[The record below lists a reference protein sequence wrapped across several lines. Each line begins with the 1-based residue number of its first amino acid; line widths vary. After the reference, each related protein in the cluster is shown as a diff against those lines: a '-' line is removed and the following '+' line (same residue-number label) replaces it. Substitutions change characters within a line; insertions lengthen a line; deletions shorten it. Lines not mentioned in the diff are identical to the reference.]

1 MSIIAHA
8 GIMPSIEKPKIS
20 LPILS
25 PIVLLI
31 IPIINNGENPNRV
44 IKVVKNHAKII
55 LPLVALLS
63 EKFIQKRFPYKA
75 LLNSEGF
82 AFSIFFIFPY
92 KAFSTIHTRATAS
105 TNQTITRVTISDL
118 V

>member
-1 MSIIAHA
+1 MIIIAHA

-31 IPIINNGENPNRV
+31 ISIINNGENPNRV
-44 IKVVKNHAKII
+44 IKVVKNQAKII

-63 EKFIQKRFPYKA
+63 EKFVQKRLPYKA
-75 LLNSEGF
+75 LLNSGGLLF
-82 AFSIFFIFPY
+82 QFSLHFHIRLFRLSIQGRQLLPT
-92 KAFSTIHTRATAS
+92 KE
-105 TNQTITRVTISDL
+105 
-118 V
+118 